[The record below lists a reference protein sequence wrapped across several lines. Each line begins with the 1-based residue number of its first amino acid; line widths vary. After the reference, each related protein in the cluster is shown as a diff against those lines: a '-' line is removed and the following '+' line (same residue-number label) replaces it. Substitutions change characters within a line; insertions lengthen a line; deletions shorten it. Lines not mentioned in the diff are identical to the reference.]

1 MSKTLLQHHVARLIQ
16 QYFSFEENDKY
27 DFDDCGEYVNEVM
40 NEKYKKLIEVCNDE
54 KTEILNGFHPYL
66 RYGKFYI
73 NGDDVFNIIYCCD
86 KFKYL
91 KDKLDEE

>member
-1 MSKTLLQHHVARLIQ
+1 MTASHLLEYHINRLIQ

-27 DFDDCGEYVNEVM
+27 SFDDCAQYVDEVM
-40 NEKYKKLIEVCNDE
+40 NTQYKKLIEVCHDE
-54 KTEILNGFHPYL
+54 HLTLSNGFSPYF
-66 RYGKFYI
+66 RYNKFYI

-91 KDKLDEE
+91 RKEE